1 MTYTLDDIY
10 SQLNEIK
17 LMMAENDSSGGEGK
31 NAEGLYASAIG
42 SAGRAGGSKIV
53 NLINNI
59 NTALENTKSNLKGI
73 YGHVQH
79 MIEPWAKADEAASK
93 YAKTIAMTAEGMK
106 KLRKTAIEN
115 VVSQKIGIY
124 YNVSTDELLKI
135 QNDYAKAVGRG
146 IRVDDTQQESLAA
159 MHAVMNG
166 KEIELAAAFENF
178 GVSLN
183 GVADHAGKMFAD
195 ASKNGLSFEKYSDN
209 VAKNIKIAQNYTF
222 KNGLKGLESM
232 AKKATAIKLDM
243 GQVASFAEK
252 VSTIEGAIDVASKL
266 QVLGG
271 SFAGIADPLGM
282 LNEGLMDMEGLTDR
296 VIKMIGGMGAFNKQT
311 GEVEVS
317 AFNKQRIKAA
327 AQAMGMDYSQLM
339 ESVNAGAKRE
349 EITRQI
355 SASANA
361 TGLNNDMKE
370 LLKNSASFNEEGKAG
385 VSING
390 QFKTL
395 DELTNEDYDDL
406 VKETQDQAADIK
418 DIAKDLRSIKD
429 MEEGT
434 KKQYE
439 ANKARM
445 AQRWGLGSAVKGIV
459 GAVGAWNL
467 LLRAVAHGSWI
478 KSIFGMIG
486 NGANLI
492 GGWKNIFSGKRWRGD
507 KSIFA
512 NRIGGRGFGGGG
524 SDGSIFDMFNNF
536 GGKNGKFGKIFD
548 NLGKKFGGKFGK
560 LFNRFGGIGGKISGI
575 FSKFGGKFGGIF
587 SKLGGKFGGIIGK
600 FGGIVGKF
608 GGIGGKFGSIIGKF
622 GGITGKFS
630 GVAGKFG
637 NKIGAKLISQLS
649 SKAGGKVLTT
659 AAGKTFTV
667 AANGVMRNASGKII
681 AGAAR
686 QKVLQSAGKVAGK
699 QLLGKAVSGGGI
711 GTALG
716 IVGAIGNIKTDM
728 DVESGKIEKG
738 SAKHMRKKAG
748 YSALEGAGMGIGAAA
763 LAGMASAAAGG
774 SAVGPIGTAIGA
786 VAGALIGATVGVV
799 KVVKARREKK
809 VDEKLE
815 RMGIERKGSY
825 GARSYKLINRALE
838 SGEISNRMR
847 RKLEKKG
854 DYDMLEAIDKKK
866 KEKDEK
872 KRKDRNE
879 RLAAI
884 FGGRGGNIAKG
895 TFTVTNA
902 YFNGD
907 AFGGT
912 NIERKGE
919 YSEEENKAIDE
930 ALKSGKISEELK
942 QKLTESGDEEILK
955 AIEKRKENP
964 TEGNGIMAQR
974 NKFGVANFEIGV
986 ANFSKLGSIRDT
998 RREKRK
1004 ENIQKMKVGMKAGF
1018 GASELMA
1025 GLLTFNPLAIYGG
1038 IKKIKSAKKKREE
1051 LKAAKESGISNIKG
1065 LPEEGFSSELAGLK
1079 KSAEL
1084 FGQKKGEEI
1093 NQPQSESQNSLNGG
1107 KIDLN
1112 ISGTIK
1118 LEGANGKQVDITKDL
1133 LKDGNFI
1140 REITKLITR
1149 QIGEN
1154 QVGSNRQDN
1163 NNMARTI

>member
-17 LMMAENDSSGGEGK
+17 LMMAENGSSGGEDK

-42 SAGRAGGSKIV
+42 QSGKAGGSKFV

-59 NTALENTKSNLKGI
+59 NHALSATKSNLVGI
-73 YGHVQH
+73 YSELNK
-79 MIEPWAKADEAASK
+79 MIDPWAKVDDAASK
-93 YAKTIAMTAEGMK
+93 YAKTIAMTEEGMK
-106 KLRKTAIEN
+106 RLRKTTIDN
-115 VVSQKIGIY
+115 VVNAKIGIN
-124 YNVSTDELLKI
+124 YNVSPDELIKYQQKYVQSI
-135 QNDYAKAVGRG
+135 GRALR
-146 IRVDDTQQESLAA
+146 IDNTQQESLAA
-159 MHAVMNG
+159 MHAVMDGREN
-166 KEIELAAAFENF
+166 ELAAAFENF

-195 ASKNGLSFEKYSDN
+195 ASKTGLSFEKYSDN

-243 GQVASFAEK
+243 GQVASFADK

-296 VIKMIGGMGAFNKQT
+296 VIKMIGGMGAFNRQT

-339 ESVNAGAKRE
+339 ESVNASAKRE

-361 TGLNNDMKE
+361 TGLDDKMKE
-370 LLKNSASFNEEGKAG
+370 LIKNSATFENGKAG

-390 QFKTL
+390 EFKTL
-395 DELTNEDYDDL
+395 DDLTNEDYKDL

-418 DIAKDLRSIKD
+418 DIAKTLRSVYDVEKGA
-429 MEEGT
+429 E
-434 KKQYE
+434 KQYK
-439 ANKARM
+439 ANKAQITERRGDGDRM
-445 AQRWGLGSAVKGIV
+445 KKLVDLV
-459 GAVGAWNL
+459 GHSNRL
-467 LLRAVAHGSWI
+467 LKIIAYSSFT
-478 KSIFGMIG
+478 KSIFQIG
-486 NGANLI
+486 TNVINQV
-492 GGWKNIFSGKRWRGD
+492 GGLKNIFSGKRWRGD

-512 NRIGGRGFGGGG
+512 NRIGGAGRFGNGIG
-524 SDGSIFDMFNNF
+524 SNARMYGTYGNKIGQMFK
-536 GGKNGKFGKIFD
+536 GTKFGNFMRR
-548 NLGKKFGGKFGK
+548 GGARMYKVGAK
-560 LFNRFGGIGGKISGI
+560 MDAVEAKVLGGIRGKASEISG
-575 FSKFGGKFGGIF
+575 K
-587 SKLGGKFGGIIGK
+587 
-600 FGGIVGKF
+600 V
-608 GGIGGKFGSIIGKF
+608 
-622 GGITGKFS
+622 T
-630 GVAGKFG
+630 GKFG
-637 NKIGAKLISQLS
+637 NKIGQKFGSRSLYELGGRFGANSITNVSKLGTKLSEKGFTKVGTALTEHASKQAVEHGMKNVAKM
-649 SKAGGKVLTT
+649 GGKKIAAKTAT
-659 AAGKTFTV
+659 KIGTKMAAGV
-667 AANGVMRNASGKII
+667 AKGGV
-681 AGAAR
+681 
-686 QKVLQSAGKVAGK
+686 
-699 QLLGKAVSGGGI
+699 
-711 GTALG
+711 LG
-716 IVGAIGNIKTDM
+716 IVGAAGNIATDM
-728 DVESGKIEKG
+728 LVDSGKVKKG
-738 SAKHMRKKAG
+738 GAAHTAMKVGST
-748 YSALEGAGMGIGAAA
+748 ALEGAALGATIGSVFP
-763 LAGMASAAAGG
+763 G
-774 SAVGPIGTAIGA
+774 IGTAIGTA
-786 VAGALIGATVGVV
+786 VGAIGGAVVGAF
-799 KVVKARREKK
+799 KMAKIKREKR
-809 VDEKLE
+809 VDDKLE
-815 RMGIERKGSY
+815 RMGIERKGNY
-825 GARSYKLINRALE
+825 GARSYKLINRAFE
-838 SGEISNRMR
+838 TGEISNRMR

-919 YSEEENKAIDE
+919 YSDEENKAIDE

-942 QKLTESGDEEILK
+942 QKLSESGDEEILK
-955 AIEKRKENP
+955 AIKNRKENP
-964 TEGNGIMAQR
+964 TEGNGIIAQK

-986 ANFSKLGSIRDT
+986 ANFSKLGSIRDAK
-998 RREKRK
+998 REKRK

-1025 GLLTFNPLAIYGG
+1025 GLLTFNPIAIFGG
-1038 IKKIKSAKKKREE
+1038 IKKIKSSKKKREE

-1065 LPEEGFSSELAGLK
+1065 FPEEGFSSELVGLK

-1084 FGQKKGEEI
+1084 FGQKKGDEI
-1093 NQPQSESQNSLNGG
+1093 NQQQSENKNSLNGG

-1133 LKDGNFI
+1133 LKDSNFI
-1140 REITKLITR
+1140 REITKLITQR
-1149 QIGEN
+1149 IGEN

>member
-10 SQLNEIK
+10 SQLSEIK
-17 LMMAENDSSGGEGK
+17 FMMAESNRGGGEGESK

-42 SAGRAGGSKIV
+42 SGGKAGGSKIV

-59 NTALENTKSNLKGI
+59 NTALESTKSNLQGI
-73 YGHVQH
+73 YGHVKH
-79 MIEPWAKADEAASK
+79 MVEPWAAVDNAASK
-93 YAKTIAMTAEGMK
+93 YAKTIAMTEEGMK
-106 KLRKTAIEN
+106 RLRKTTIDN
-115 VVSQKIGIY
+115 VVNAKIGIN
-124 YNVSTDELLKI
+124 YNVSPEELI
-135 QNDYAKAVGRG
+135 QYQQKYVQSVGRALR
-146 IRVDDTQQESLAA
+146 IDNTQQESLAA
-159 MHAVMNG
+159 MHAVMDGREN
-166 KEIELAAAFENF
+166 ELAAAFENF

-195 ASKNGLSFEKYSDN
+195 ASKSGLSFEKYSDN

-243 GQVASFAEK
+243 GQVASFADK

-361 TGLNNDMKE
+361 TGLDDKMKE
-370 LLKNSASFNEEGKAG
+370 LIKNSATFENGKAG

-390 QFKTL
+390 EFKTL
-395 DELTNEDYDDL
+395 DDLTNEDYKDL

-418 DIAKDLRSIKD
+418 DIARTLRGFKD

-434 KKQYE
+434 KKQYR
-439 ANKARM
+439 AVKAQHGERM
-445 AQRWGLGSAVKGIV
+445 GLGEGVKQLV
-459 GAVGAWNL
+459 GWAGKQTW
-467 LLRAVAHGSWI
+467 LLRIIAAGSWA
-478 KSIFGMIG
+478 KSIMGVVG
-486 NGANLI
+486 NAANLI
-492 GGWKNIFSGKRWRGD
+492 GGWKNIFGGKRWRGD

-512 NRIGGRGFGGGG
+512 NRIGKGGRFGSGIG
-524 SDGSIFDMFNNF
+524 SGLKEYGTYANKLGRSKWFKGTKF
-536 GGKNGKFGKIFD
+536 GNAMRKWGAKSYKIAGKANAKEAQLLSKFTGKFGQH
-548 NLGKKFGGKFGK
+548 
-560 LFNRFGGIGGKISGI
+560 
-575 FSKFGGKFGGIF
+575 
-587 SKLGGKFGGIIGK
+587 
-600 FGGIVGKF
+600 VGKF
-608 GGIGGKFGSIIGKF
+608 GNIGGKFGSFVGKFGKIGGKFGNVIGKF
-622 GGITGKFS
+622 GGVGGRLGGRLGAGALQTLAYEKLGTTALSAVQKLGGVGANLAARS
-630 GVAGKFG
+630 GIAGKAGTAMF
-637 NKIGAKLISQLS
+637 
-649 SKAGGKVLTT
+649 KA
-659 AAGKTFTV
+659 AAGAESKLLTQG
-667 AANGVMRNASGKII
+667 GVTAVKGMS
-681 AGAAR
+681 
-686 QKVLQSAGKVAGK
+686 
-699 QLLGKAVSGGGI
+699 GKAVGEAVGKGLLKGAGKGLGVGLAFGVASAGLEMGRDALIQKGKMKKGGFGDSMMTI
-711 GTALG
+711 TA
-716 IVGAIGNIKTDM
+716 
-728 DVESGKIEKG
+728 EQ
-738 SAKHMRKKAG
+738 AKW
-748 YSALEGAGMGIGAAA
+748 AGMGMMGGWWGAAA
-763 LAGMASAAAGG
+763 G
-774 SAVGPIGTAIGA
+774 AVIGTVTG
-786 VAGALIGATVGVV
+786 L
-799 KVVKARREKK
+799 VKAVKRNREAR
-809 VDEKLE
+809 VDNKLE
-815 RMGIERKGSY
+815 HMGIQRKGDY
-825 GARSYKLINRALE
+825 GARSYKLINKALDT
-838 SGEISNRMR
+838 GEISNRMR
-847 RKLEKKG
+847 KKLEKKG
-854 DYDMLEAIDKKK
+854 DWEMLEAIDKKK
-866 KEKDEK
+866 AEKDEK

-884 FGGRGGNIAKG
+884 FGGGGKNIAKG

-902 YFNGD
+902 YFNGE

-930 ALKSGKISEELK
+930 ALRTGELTEELR
-942 QKLTESGDEEILK
+942 QRLAESGDEEILK

-964 TEGNGIMAQR
+964 NEGNGMFGAMAQK

-986 ANFSKLGSIRDT
+986 ANFSKFGSV
-998 RREKRK
+998 RESKRK
-1004 ENIQKMKVGMKAGF
+1004 EKIQRLKTGMKAGF

-1025 GLLTFNPLAIYGG
+1025 GLLTFNPIAIFGG

-1065 LPEEGFSSELAGLK
+1065 FPEEGFSSELAGLK
-1079 KSAEL
+1079 KTAEL

-1093 NQPQSESQNSLNGG
+1093 NQPQSENSNSLNGG

-1133 LKDGNFI
+1133 LKDSNFI
-1140 REITKLITR
+1140 REITKLITQR
-1149 QIGEN
+1149 IGEN

>member
-17 LMMAENDSSGGEGK
+17 LMMAENNSSGGEGK

-42 SAGRAGGSKIV
+42 QSGKAGGDRFV
-53 NLINNI
+53 NLVNNI
-59 NTALENTKSNLKGI
+59 NHALSATKSNLVGI
-73 YGHVQH
+73 YSELNK
-79 MIEPWAKADEAASK
+79 MIDPWAKVDDAASK
-93 YAKTIAMTAEGMK
+93 YAKTIAMTEEGMK
-106 KLRKTAIEN
+106 RLRKTTIDN
-115 VVSQKIGIY
+115 VVNAKIGIN
-124 YNVSTDELLKI
+124 YNVSPDELIKYQQKYVQSI
-135 QNDYAKAVGRG
+135 GRALR
-146 IRVDDTQQESLAA
+146 IDNTQQESLAA
-159 MHAVMNG
+159 MHAVMDGREN
-166 KEIELAAAFENF
+166 ELAAAFENF

-195 ASKNGLSFEKYSDN
+195 ASKTGLSFEKYSDN

-232 AKKATAIKLDM
+232 AKKATALKLDM
-243 GQVASFAEK
+243 GQVASFADK

-296 VIKMIGGMGAFNKQT
+296 VIKMVGGMGAFNKQT

-370 LLKNSASFNEEGKAG
+370 LIKNSATFNEEGKAG

-395 DELTNEDYDDL
+395 DELSDEDYKDL

-418 DIAKDLRSIKD
+418 DIAKTLRSVYDVEKGA
-429 MEEGT
+429 E
-434 KKQYE
+434 KQYK
-439 ANKARM
+439 ANKAQITERRGDGDRM
-445 AQRWGLGSAVKGIV
+445 KKLVDLV
-459 GAVGAWNL
+459 GRSNRL
-467 LLRAVAHGSWI
+467 LKIIAYASFT
-478 KSIFGMIG
+478 KSIFQIG
-486 NGANLI
+486 TNVINQV
-492 GGWKNIFSGKRWRGD
+492 GGLKNIFSGKRWRGD

-512 NRIGGRGFGGGG
+512 NRIGGAGRFGNGIGSNARMYGTYGNKIGQMFKGTKFGNFMRRGGAGMYKVGAKMDAVEAKVF
-524 SDGSIFDMFNNF
+524 SKFS
-536 GGKNGKFGKIFD
+536 GKFSGVLSKFTGKFGGV
-548 NLGKKFGGKFGK
+548 L
-560 LFNRFGGIGGKISGI
+560 
-575 FSKFGGKFGGIF
+575 SKFGGKFSGV
-587 SKLGGKFGGIIGK
+587 L
-600 FGGIVGKF
+600 
-608 GGIGGKFGSIIGKF
+608 
-622 GGITGKFS
+622 GKFS
-630 GVAGKFG
+630 GKF
-637 NKIGAKLISQLS
+637 S
-649 SKAGGKVLTT
+649 SKLFTSLGSKLGTKMGGKVLTT

-667 AANGVMRNASGKII
+667 AANGVMRNSAGKVIS
-681 AGAAR
+681 GAAR
-686 QKVLQSAGKVAGK
+686 QQVLKSAGKTVAGK
-699 QLLGKAVSGGGI
+699 AVGSVAKGAGI
-711 GTALG
+711 GTVLSIA
-716 IVGAIGNIKTDM
+716 GAIGNAKTDM

-748 YSALEGAGMGIGAAA
+748 YTALEGAGMGIGAAA

-799 KVVKARREKK
+799 KVVKARRERK

-825 GARSYKLINRALE
+825 GARSYKLINKAFE

-854 DYDMLEAIDKKK
+854 DYAMLEAIDKKK
-866 KEKDEK
+866 AEKDEK

-895 TFTVTNA
+895 TFTV
-902 YFNGD
+902 
-907 AFGGT
+907 
-912 NIERKGE
+912 
-919 YSEEENKAIDE
+919 
-930 ALKSGKISEELK
+930 
-942 QKLTESGDEEILK
+942 
-955 AIEKRKENP
+955 
-964 TEGNGIMAQR
+964 EGNGIMAQR

-986 ANFSKLGSIRDT
+986 ANFSKLGSIRDA

-1038 IKKIKSAKKKREE
+1038 IKKIKSAKKKKEE
-1051 LKAAKESGISNIKG
+1051 LKAAKESGISDIKG
-1065 LPEEGFSSELAGLK
+1065 FPEEGFSNELAGLK

-1093 NQPQSESQNSLNGG
+1093 NQPQSENQNSLNGG

-1133 LKDGNFI
+1133 LKDSNFI
-1140 REITKLITR
+1140 REITKLITQR
-1149 QIGEN
+1149 IGEN

>member
-17 LMMAENDSSGGEGK
+17 LMMAENGSSGVEDK

-42 SAGRAGGSKIV
+42 KGAKAGGSHFL
-53 NLINNI
+53 NLVNNI
-59 NTALENTKSNLKGI
+59 NHALSATKSNLVGI
-73 YGHVQH
+73 YSELNK
-79 MIEPWAKADEAASK
+79 MIDPWAKVDDAASK
-93 YAKTIAMTAEGMK
+93 YAKTIAMTEEGMK
-106 KLRKTAIEN
+106 RLRKTTIDN
-115 VVSQKIGIY
+115 VVNAKIGIN
-124 YNVSTDELLKI
+124 YNVSPDELIKYQQKYVQSI
-135 QNDYAKAVGRG
+135 GRALR
-146 IRVDDTQQESLAA
+146 IDNTQQESLAA
-159 MHAVMNG
+159 MHAVMDGREN
-166 KEIELAAAFENF
+166 ELAAAFENF

-195 ASKNGLSFEKYSDN
+195 ASKSGLSFEKYSDN

-232 AKKATAIKLDM
+232 AKKATALKLDM
-243 GQVASFAEK
+243 GQVASFADK

-296 VIKMIGGMGAFNKQT
+296 VIKMVGGMGAFNKQT

-370 LLKNSASFNEEGKAG
+370 LIKNSATFNEEGKAG

-395 DELTNEDYDDL
+395 DELSDEDYNDL

-418 DIAKDLRSIKD
+418 DIAKTLRSVYDVEKGA
-429 MEEGT
+429 E
-434 KKQYE
+434 KQYK
-439 ANKARM
+439 ANKAQITERRGDGDRM
-445 AQRWGLGSAVKGIV
+445 KKLVDLVGSSNRFLKIIAY
-459 GAVGAWNL
+459 
-467 LLRAVAHGSWI
+467 SSFT
-478 KSIFGMIG
+478 KSIFQIG
-486 NGANLI
+486 TNVINQV
-492 GGWKNIFSGKRWRGD
+492 GGLKNIFSGKRWRGD

-512 NRIGGRGFGGGG
+512 NRIGGAGRFGNGIG
-524 SDGSIFDMFNNF
+524 SNARMYGTYGNKIGQMFK
-536 GGKNGKFGKIFD
+536 GTKFGNFMRRGGARMYKAGAKMD
-548 NLGKKFGGKFGK
+548 AVEAKVLGRIRGKAGE
-560 LFNRFGGIGGKISGI
+560 ISG
-575 FSKFGGKFGGIF
+575 K
-587 SKLGGKFGGIIGK
+587 
-600 FGGIVGKF
+600 V
-608 GGIGGKFGSIIGKF
+608 
-622 GGITGKFS
+622 T
-630 GVAGKFG
+630 GKFG
-637 NKIGAKLISQLS
+637 NKIGQKFGSRSLYELGGRFGANSITNVSKLGTKLSEKGFTKVGTALTEHASKQAVEHGMKNVAKM
-649 SKAGGKVLTT
+649 GGKKIAAKTAT
-659 AAGKTFTV
+659 KIGTKMAAGV
-667 AANGVMRNASGKII
+667 AKGGV
-681 AGAAR
+681 
-686 QKVLQSAGKVAGK
+686 
-699 QLLGKAVSGGGI
+699 
-711 GTALG
+711 LG
-716 IVGAIGNIKTDM
+716 IVGTAGNIATDM
-728 DVESGKIEKG
+728 LVDSGKVKKG
-738 SAKHMRKKAG
+738 GAAHTAMKVGST
-748 YSALEGAGMGIGAAA
+748 ALEGAALGATIGSVFP
-763 LAGMASAAAGG
+763 G
-774 SAVGPIGTAIGA
+774 IGTAIGTA
-786 VAGALIGATVGVV
+786 VGAIGGAVVGAF
-799 KVVKARREKK
+799 KMAKIKREKR
-809 VDEKLE
+809 VDDKLE
-815 RMGIERKGSY
+815 RMGIERKGNY

-838 SGEISNRMR
+838 TGEISNRMR

-895 TFTVTNA
+895 MFTVTNA

-919 YSEEENKAIDE
+919 YSDEENKAIDE

-942 QKLTESGDEEILK
+942 QKLSERGDEEILK

-986 ANFSKLGSIRDT
+986 ANFSKLGSIRDAS
-998 RREKRK
+998 REKRK
-1004 ENIQKMKVGMKAGF
+1004 ENIQRTKAGMKAGF

-1038 IKKIKSAKKKREE
+1038 IKRIKSSKKKREE
-1051 LKAAKESGISNIKG
+1051 LKSAKESGISNIKG
-1065 LPEEGFSSELAGLK
+1065 FPEEGFSSELAGLK

-1084 FGQKKGEEI
+1084 FGQKKGDEI
-1093 NQPQSESQNSLNGG
+1093 NQQQSENKNSLNGG

-1133 LKDGNFI
+1133 LKDSNFI
-1140 REITKLITR
+1140 REITKLITQR
-1149 QIGEN
+1149 IGEN

>member
-10 SQLNEIK
+10 LQLNDIK
-17 LMMAENDSSGGEGK
+17 SIMQTMNEDGE
-31 NAEGLYASAIG
+31 EGESNSLYRSAIG
-42 SAGRAGGSKIV
+42 GKGRAGGSKVLNFIH
-53 NLINNI
+53 NI
-59 NTALENTKSNLKGI
+59 NAALSNTKAQFQGI
-73 YGHVQH
+73 YQNITY
-79 MIEPWAKADEAASK
+79 MIDPWKEADKAASH
-93 YAKTIAMTAEGMK
+93 YAKTIAMTADGMK
-106 KLRKTAIEN
+106 NLRRKTIDN
-115 VVSQKIGIY
+115 VVNAKIGIK
-124 YNVSTDELLKI
+124 YNVSPEELMKF
-135 QNDYAKAVGRG
+135 QEDYTKAVGRAL
-146 IRVDDTQQESLAA
+146 RVDNTQQESLAA
-159 MHAVMNG
+159 MHAVMDGREN
-166 KEIELAAAFENF
+166 ELAAAFENF

-195 ASKNGLSFEKYSDN
+195 ASKSGLSFEKYSDN

-232 AKKATAIKLDM
+232 AKKATALKLDM
-243 GQVASFAEK
+243 GQVASFADK

-296 VIKMIGGMGAFNKQT
+296 VIKMVGGMGAFNKQT

-339 ESVNAGAKRE
+339 ESVNASAKRE

-361 TGLNNDMKE
+361 TGLDDKMKE
-370 LLKNSASFNEEGKAG
+370 LLKNSATFNEEGKAG

-390 QFKTL
+390 DFKTL
-395 DELTNEDYDDL
+395 DKLTNEDYKDL

-418 DIAKDLRSIKD
+418 DIARMLRSIED
-429 MEEGT
+429 VEQGT
-434 KKQYE
+434 KKQYR
-439 ANKARM
+439 AIKA
-445 AQRWGLGSAVKGIV
+445 QHGEYTIGPLVKGIEKGV
-459 GAVGAWNL
+459 GQANT
-467 LLRAVAHGSWI
+467 LLRIIAIGSWA
-478 KSIFGMIG
+478 KSILGIVENVG
-486 NGANLI
+486 NLVV
-492 GGWKNIFSGKRWRGD
+492 GWKNILGGKRWLGD

-512 NRIGGRGFGGGG
+512 NKIGKGGRFGNGIG
-524 SDGSIFDMFNNF
+524 SSARMYGTYGNKIGQMFK
-536 GGKNGKFGKIFD
+536 GTKFGNFMRRGGARMYKVGAKMD
-548 NLGKKFGGKFGK
+548 AVEAKVLGGIRGKAGE
-560 LFNRFGGIGGKISGI
+560 IGGK
-575 FSKFGGKFGGIF
+575 
-587 SKLGGKFGGIIGK
+587 
-600 FGGIVGKF
+600 V
-608 GGIGGKFGSIIGKF
+608 
-622 GGITGKFS
+622 T
-630 GVAGKFG
+630 GKFG
-637 NKIGAKLISQLS
+637 NKISGKLGSSSLKELGGRFGANSITNVSKLGTKLS
-649 SKAGGKVLTT
+649 EKGFTKVGTALTEHASKQAVEHGMKNVAKMGGKKIAAKTAT
-659 AAGKTFTV
+659 KIGTKMAAGV
-667 AANGVMRNASGKII
+667 AKGGV
-681 AGAAR
+681 
-686 QKVLQSAGKVAGK
+686 
-699 QLLGKAVSGGGI
+699 
-711 GTALG
+711 LG
-716 IVGAIGNIKTDM
+716 IVGAAGNIATDM
-728 DVESGKIEKG
+728 LVDGGKIKKG
-738 SAKHMRKKAG
+738 GAAHTAMKVGST
-748 YSALEGAGMGIGAAA
+748 ALEGAALGATIGSVFP
-763 LAGMASAAAGG
+763 G
-774 SAVGPIGTAIGA
+774 IGTAIGTA
-786 VAGALIGATVGVV
+786 VGAIGGAVVGAF
-799 KVVKARREKK
+799 KMAKIKREKR
-809 VDEKLE
+809 VDDKLE
-815 RMGIERKGSY
+815 RMGIERKGNY
-825 GARSYKLINRALE
+825 GARSYKLINKAID

-879 RLAAI
+879 RLSAI

-919 YSEEENKAIDE
+919 YSDEENKAIDE

-942 QKLTESGDEEILK
+942 QKLSESGDEEILK

-964 TEGNGIMAQR
+964 IEGNGIMAQR

-986 ANFSKLGSIRDT
+986 ANFSKLGSIRDAK
-998 RREKRK
+998 REKRK

-1065 LPEEGFSSELAGLK
+1065 FPEEGFSGELAGLK
-1079 KSAEL
+1079 KTFEL

-1133 LKDGNFI
+1133 LKDSNFI
-1140 REITKLITR
+1140 REITKLITQR
-1149 QIGEN
+1149 IGEN

>member
-17 LMMAENDSSGGEGK
+17 LMMAENGSSGGEDK

-42 SAGRAGGSKIV
+42 KGAKAGGSPFL
-53 NLINNI
+53 NLVNNI
-59 NTALENTKSNLKGI
+59 NHALSATKSNLVGI
-73 YGHVQH
+73 YSELNK
-79 MIEPWAKADEAASK
+79 MIDPWAKVDDAASK
-93 YAKTIAMTAEGMK
+93 YAKTIAMTEEGMK
-106 KLRKTAIEN
+106 RLRKTTIDN
-115 VVSQKIGIY
+115 VVNAKIGIN
-124 YNVSTDELLKI
+124 YNVSPDELIKY
-135 QNDYAKAVGRG
+135 QQKYAQSIGRALR
-146 IRVDDTQQESLAA
+146 IDNTQQESLAA
-159 MHAVMNG
+159 MHAVMDGREN
-166 KEIELAAAFENF
+166 ELAAAFENF

-195 ASKNGLSFEKYSDN
+195 ASKSGLSFEKYSDN

-232 AKKATAIKLDM
+232 AKKATALKLDM
-243 GQVASFAEK
+243 GQVASFADK

-296 VIKMIGGMGAFNKQT
+296 VIKMVGGMGAFNKQT

-370 LLKNSASFNEEGKAG
+370 LIKNSATFNEEGKAG

-395 DELTNEDYDDL
+395 DELSDEDYNDL

-418 DIAKDLRSIKD
+418 DIAKTLRSVYDVEKGA
-429 MEEGT
+429 E
-434 KKQYE
+434 KQYK
-439 ANKARM
+439 ANKAQITERRGDGDRM
-445 AQRWGLGSAVKGIV
+445 KKIVDLVGSS
-459 GAVGAWNL
+459 NRL
-467 LLRAVAHGSWI
+467 LKIIAYSSFT
-478 KSIFGMIG
+478 KSIFQIG
-486 NGANLI
+486 TNVINQV
-492 GGWKNIFSGKRWRGD
+492 GGLKNIFSGKRWRGD

-512 NRIGGRGFGGGG
+512 NKIGKGGRFGSGIG
-524 SDGSIFDMFNNF
+524 SGLKEYGTYANKIGRSKWFKGTKF
-536 GGKNGKFGKIFD
+536 GNAMRKWGAKSYKIAGKANAKEAQLLSKFTGKFGQH
-548 NLGKKFGGKFGK
+548 
-560 LFNRFGGIGGKISGI
+560 
-575 FSKFGGKFGGIF
+575 
-587 SKLGGKFGGIIGK
+587 
-600 FGGIVGKF
+600 VGKF
-608 GGIGGKFGSIIGKF
+608 GNIGGKFGSFVGKFGKIGGKFGNVIGKF
-622 GGITGKFS
+622 GGVGGRLGGRLGAGALQTLAYEKLGTTALSAVQKLGGVGANLAARS
-630 GVAGKFG
+630 GIAGK
-637 NKIGAKLISQLS
+637 
-649 SKAGGKVLTT
+649 
-659 AAGKTFTV
+659 
-667 AANGVMRNASGKII
+667 
-681 AGAAR
+681 AGAAMF
-686 QKVLQSAGKVAGK
+686 KAAAGAESK
-699 QLLGKAVSGGGI
+699 LLTQGGVTAVKGMSGKAVGEAVGKGLLKGAGKGLGVGLAFGVASAGLEMGRDALIQKGKMKKGGFGDSMMTI
-711 GTALG
+711 TA
-716 IVGAIGNIKTDM
+716 
-728 DVESGKIEKG
+728 EQ
-738 SAKHMRKKAG
+738 AKW
-748 YSALEGAGMGIGAAA
+748 AGMGMMGGWWGAAA
-763 LAGMASAAAGG
+763 G
-774 SAVGPIGTAIGA
+774 AVIGTVTG
-786 VAGALIGATVGVV
+786 L
-799 KVVKARREKK
+799 VKAVKRNREAR
-809 VDEKLE
+809 VDNKLE
-815 RMGIERKGSY
+815 HMGIQRKGDY
-825 GARSYKLINRALE
+825 GARSYKLINKALDT
-838 SGEISNRMR
+838 GEISNRMR
-847 RKLEKKG
+847 KKLEKKG
-854 DYDMLEAIDKKK
+854 DWDMLDAIDKKK

-919 YSEEENKAIDE
+919 YSDEENKAIDE

-942 QKLTESGDEEILK
+942 QKLSESGDEEILK
-955 AIEKRKENP
+955 AIENRKENP

-986 ANFSKLGSIRDT
+986 ANFSKLGSIRDA

-1004 ENIQKMKVGMKAGF
+1004 ENIQRTKAGMKAGF

-1025 GLLTFNPLAIYGG
+1025 GLLTFNHLAIYGG
-1038 IKKIKSAKKKREE
+1038 IKKIKSSKKKREE

-1065 LPEEGFSSELAGLK
+1065 FPEEGFSSELAGLK

-1084 FGQKKGEEI
+1084 FGQKKGDEI
-1093 NQPQSESQNSLNGG
+1093 NQQQSENKNSLNGG

-1133 LKDGNFI
+1133 LKDSNFI
-1140 REITKLITR
+1140 REITKLITQR
-1149 QIGEN
+1149 IGEN